1 LTHFKLF
8 TLKYEKFFVSH
19 VIFNFVGQNSGKTK
33 RKMSDNNLWNNIKTS
48 AYKALQPI
56 INLLVKT
63 GITPNG
69 ITVTGFI
76 ITIFAAVIL
85 IVGAET
91 GKRGDIK
98 YITWFGIV
106 ILIAGLFDM
115 LDGQLARKTGKMTK
129 FGALFDSVID
139 RYSEMIMFFGIA
151 YYLVSYHY
159 FLSGVLAF
167 IAMIG
172 SIMVSYV
179 RARAEGLGVDCK
191 IGLMQRPE
199 RILTIGISALLYG
212 IISRFTGTFKIETD
226 VFPYT
231 LFENISIFTIPIF
244 ILAVLTNYTAFQRL
258 NHCRKK
264 M

>member
-1 LTHFKLF
+1 MK
-8 TLKYEKFFVSH
+8 
-19 VIFNFVGQNSGKTK
+19 
-33 RKMSDNNLWNNIKTS
+33 NISFWELVKKN
-48 AYKALQPI
+48 AYGALNPV
-56 INLLVKT
+56 INLLIKT

-69 ITVTGFI
+69 LTVIGFI
-76 ITIFAAVIL
+76 ITILSSAIL
-85 IVGAET
+85 ILGAEMRV
-91 GKRGDIK
+91 RGDIR
-98 YITWFGIV
+98 YISWFGV
-106 ILIAGLFDM
+106 VLLLAGVFDM
-115 LDGQLARKTGKMTK
+115 LDGQLARKTNNMTK

-159 FLSGVLAF
+159 FLSGVFAF

-179 RARAEGLGVDCK
+179 RARAEGLGEDCK
-191 IGLMQRPE
+191 IGIMQRPE
-199 RILTIGISALLYG
+199 RVLTIGISAIIYG
-212 IISRFTGTFKIETD
+212 LISYFTGDFKLVVEWLP
-226 VFPYT
+226 FP

>member
-1 LTHFKLF
+1 MK
-8 TLKYEKFFVSH
+8 K
-19 VIFNFVGQNSGKTK
+19 
-33 RKMSDNNLWNNIKTS
+33 SDTWEIVKSN
-48 AYKALQPI
+48 AYGALNPI

-69 ITVTGFI
+69 ITIIGFL
-76 ITIFAAVIL
+76 ITIASSVIL
-85 IVGAET
+85 IIGAEIGVRSDT
-91 GKRGDIK
+91 K
-98 YITWFGIV
+98 YITWFGV
-106 ILIAGLFDM
+106 ILLLAGVFDM
-115 LDGQLARKTGKMTK
+115 LDGQLARKTNKMTK

-159 FLSGVLAF
+159 FLSSVFAF

-179 RARAEGLGVDCK
+179 RARAEGLGVECK
-191 IGLMQRPE
+191 VGIMQRPE
-199 RILTIGISALLYG
+199 RVLTIGISAILYG
-212 IISRFTGTFKIETD
+212 VISYYTGSFKIVVD
-226 VFPYT
+226 WLPFP
-231 LFENISIFTIPIF
+231 FIENISIFTIPIF
-244 ILAVLTNYTAFQRL
+244 ILAVLTNFTAFHRL

>member
-1 LTHFKLF
+1 MKNL
-8 TLKYEKFFVSH
+8 
-19 VIFNFVGQNSGKTK
+19 
-33 RKMSDNNLWNNIKTS
+33 NLWNKIKSS
-48 AYKALQPI
+48 AYKALNPI
-56 INLLVKT
+56 ISLLIKT

-69 ITVTGFI
+69 ITIIGFV
-76 ITIFAAVIL
+76 ITIVSTVVL
-85 IVGAET
+85 IVGAEI
-91 GKRGDIK
+91 GIRGDTK
-98 YITWFGIV
+98 YITWFGI
-106 ILIAGLFDM
+106 ILLLAGVFDM
-115 LDGQLARKTGKMTK
+115 LDGQLARKTNKMTN

-139 RYSEMIMFFGIA
+139 RYSEMIMFFGIT

-159 FLSGVLAF
+159 FLSGVFAF

-191 IGLMQRPE
+191 VGIMQRPE
-199 RILTIGISALLYG
+199 RVLTIGISAILYG
-212 IISRFTGTFKIETD
+212 VISHYTGNFKVTFD
-226 VFPYT
+226 WLPFP
-231 LFENISIFTIPIF
+231 FIENISIFTIPIF

>member
-1 LTHFKLF
+1 
-8 TLKYEKFFVSH
+8 
-19 VIFNFVGQNSGKTK
+19 
-33 RKMSDNNLWNNIKTS
+33 MKTS
-48 AYKALQPI
+48 AWESIKKGAYGALNPI
-56 INLLVKT
+56 INLLEKT

-69 ITVTGFI
+69 ITTIGFL
-76 ITIFAAVIL
+76 ITIASSVIL
-85 IVGAET
+85 ISGAEL
-91 GKRGDIK
+91 GVRGDAR
-98 YITWFGIV
+98 YITWFGI
-106 ILIAGLFDM
+106 ILLFAGVFDM
-115 LDGQLARKTGKMTK
+115 LDGQLARRTNKMTK

-151 YYLVSYHY
+151 YYLVAYHY
-159 FLSGVLAF
+159 FLSGVFAF

-191 IGLMQRPE
+191 VGIMQRPE
-199 RILTIGISALLYG
+199 RVLTIGISAILYG
-212 IISRFTGTFKIETD
+212 VVSHYTGEFKFVVD
-226 VFPYT
+226 WLPFP

-244 ILAVLTNYTAFQRL
+244 ILAILTNYTAIQRL

>member
-1 LTHFKLF
+1 MK
-8 TLKYEKFFVSH
+8 KSSVWKIVK
-19 VIFNFVGQNSGKTK
+19 N
-33 RKMSDNNLWNNIKTS
+33 S
-48 AYKALQPI
+48 AYQTLNPI
-56 INLLVKT
+56 INVLVKM

-69 ITVTGFI
+69 ITIIGFL
-76 ITIFAAVIL
+76 ITIGSAVIL
-85 IVGAET
+85 IAGAEL
-91 GKRGDIK
+91 GAKGDTR
-98 YITWFGIV
+98 YITWFGV
-106 ILIAGLFDM
+106 ILLLAGVFDM
-115 LDGQLARKTGKMTK
+115 LDGQLARKTNQMTK

-159 FLSGVLAF
+159 FLSGVFAF

-179 RARAEGLGVDCK
+179 RARAEGLGEDCK
-191 IGLMQRPE
+191 IGIMQRPE
-199 RILTIGISALLYG
+199 RVLTIGITAILYG
-212 IISRFTGTFKIETD
+212 VISHFTGEFKID
-226 VFPYT
+226 VDWLPMP

-258 NHCRKK
+258 NHCRKR

>member
-1 LTHFKLF
+1 MK
-8 TLKYEKFFVSH
+8 KSSVWKIVK
-19 VIFNFVGQNSGKTK
+19 N
-33 RKMSDNNLWNNIKTS
+33 S
-48 AYKALQPI
+48 AYQTLNPI
-56 INLLVKT
+56 INVLVKI

-69 ITVTGFI
+69 VTIIGFL
-76 ITIFAAVIL
+76 ITIGSAVIL
-85 IVGAET
+85 IAGAEL
-91 GKRGDIK
+91 GAKGDTR
-98 YITWFGIV
+98 YITWFGV
-106 ILIAGLFDM
+106 ILLLAGVFDM
-115 LDGQLARKTGKMTK
+115 LDGQLARKTNQMTK

-159 FLSGVLAF
+159 LLSGVFAF

-179 RARAEGLGVDCK
+179 RARAEGLGEDCK
-191 IGLMQRPE
+191 IGIMQRPE
-199 RILTIGISALLYG
+199 RVLIIGITAILHG
-212 IISRFTGTFKIETD
+212 VISHFTGEFKID
-226 VFPYT
+226 VDWLPIP

-258 NHCRKK
+258 NHCRKR

>member
-1 LTHFKLF
+1 MK
-8 TLKYEKFFVSH
+8 KSSVWKIVK
-19 VIFNFVGQNSGKTK
+19 N
-33 RKMSDNNLWNNIKTS
+33 S
-48 AYKALQPI
+48 AYQTLNPI
-56 INLLVKT
+56 INVLVKI

-69 ITVTGFI
+69 VTIIGFL
-76 ITIFAAVIL
+76 ITIGSAVIL
-85 IVGAET
+85 IAGAEL
-91 GKRGDIK
+91 GAKGDTR
-98 YITWFGIV
+98 YITWFGV
-106 ILIAGLFDM
+106 ILLLAGVFDM
-115 LDGQLARKTGKMTK
+115 LDGQLARKTNQMTK

-159 FLSGVLAF
+159 FLSGVFAF

-179 RARAEGLGVDCK
+179 RARAEGLGEDCK
-191 IGLMQRPE
+191 IGIMQRPE
-199 RILTIGISALLYG
+199 RVLTIGITAILYG
-212 IISRFTGTFKIETD
+212 VISHFTGEFKID
-226 VFPYT
+226 VDWLPMP

-258 NHCRKK
+258 NHCRKR